1 MERKIAFIGAGS
13 MGGALLERVCEHMED
28 PRAAVMTRRDADKG
42 AQQARRLGCTW
53 APDAARAAQGAHYIL
68 LCVKPKDIFGV
79 LDNILPTLQS
89 NREAGRRSAVVSIA
103 AGVPLSELEGR
114 LAAAGLDVPAARLMP
129 NTPAAVGEGVLFL
142 TCGKGFTQEDR
153 QGLSEL
159 LAPCG
164 LVEQVSEEQLEM
176 GGALAGCGPAFVYL
190 FLEALADGAVEI
202 GLPRAEAQRWA
213 ARTVLGASEMV
224 LRTGRHP
231 GALKDAVCSPGG
243 STIAGVAALESR
255 AFRAAAAEAVKAAYR
270 RFNP

>member
-1 MERKIAFIGAGS
+1 MDRRIAFIGAGS
-13 MGGALLERVCEHMED
+13 MGGALLERVCGHMED

-53 APDAARAAQGAHYIL
+53 APDASRAVRGADYIL
-68 LCVKPKDIFGV
+68 LCVKPRDIFGV
-79 LDNILPTLQS
+79 LDGVLPDLQGE
-89 NREAGRRSAVVSIA
+89 RAAGRRPVVVSIA
-103 AGVPLSELEGR
+103 AGVPLSQLEER
-114 LAAAGLDVPAARLMP
+114 ITAAGLDVPAARLMP

-142 TCGKGFTQEDR
+142 TGGKGFTREDR
-153 QGLSEL
+153 EGLTQL

-164 LVEQVSEEQLEM
+164 LIEPVSEEQLEM

-190 FLEALADGAVEI
+190 FIEALADGAVEI

-213 ARTVLGASEMV
+213 ARTVLGAAQMV
-224 LRTGRHP
+224 LKTGRHP

-243 STIAGVAALESR
+243 STIAGVAALEGR